1 MRAVEYIEKVKNEL
15 ERLKAKYCP
24 DCLKFSC
31 EWCTKMLDSDD
42 EQVATQIF
50 ETLGGQ

>member
-1 MRAVEYIEKVKNEL
+1 MRVVEYIERMKNEVA
-15 ERLKAKYCP
+15 RLDGKYCP
-24 DCLKFSC
+24 NCLKFSC

-42 EQVATQIF
+42 ERVATQIF